1 MTRLIGM
8 AYVNAATPATTSVAR
23 MKSVAYATDDRAS
36 DERTASPVTR
46 ESRSWCASDEGMGLP
61 TRRRLN
67 ENAESSDIRAPDG
80 CVKVC
85 FRENADGVS

>member
-1 MTRLIGM
+1 
-8 AYVNAATPATTSVAR
+8 
-23 MKSVAYATDDRAS
+23 
-36 DERTASPVTR
+36 
-46 ESRSWCASDEGMGLP
+46 MGLP